1 MYRAGCLA
9 YKTCSIYV
17 MEVDNE
23 STTHKIIPS
32 ERIILPF
39 PIYCAE
45 MVSRA
50 SCRINCLTL
59 GELWSHSRRYQCTKA
74 ATKDSH
80 WRHIELN

>member
-1 MYRAGCLA
+1 MHRTGCLT
-9 YKTCSIYV
+9 YKTSSIYV

-23 STTHKIIPS
+23 STTHKIILG

-59 GELWSHSRRYQCTKA
+59 GELWLHSRRYQCAKA
-74 ATKDSH
+74 ATKDSQWH
-80 WRHIELN
+80 HIELN